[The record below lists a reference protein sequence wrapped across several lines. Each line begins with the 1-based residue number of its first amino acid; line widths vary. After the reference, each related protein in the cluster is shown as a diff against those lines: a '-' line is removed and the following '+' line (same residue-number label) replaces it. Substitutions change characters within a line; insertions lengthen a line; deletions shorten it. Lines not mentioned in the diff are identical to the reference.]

1 MGLLTLKLPTYAGGV
16 PGFILQRQDYLKALL
31 MGLFL
36 GNAGVACPN
45 PAFYVLLTYIASVG
59 DLLEGAWLGAVH
71 GLGRA
76 TPLIFLAILGMLG
89 VNATQALLKRKVAVE
104 KAIGWGLITVGAI
117 ILTMGVFGHHWLL
130 VTGAHEGWTRVFT
143 PPGVAEYSCCIE
155 PPCEECLTNNLFPNN
170 TCECRLMLEE
180 GRPDRVCAECLVGIA
195 QGRGVF
201 AMAERTAPYAF
212 TTLGVLFFLPIGW
225 YDWRRRRQKSR
236 TPLE

>member
-1 MGLLTLKLPTYAGGV
+1 MHP
-16 PGFILQRQDYLKALL
+16 RDR
-31 MGLFL
+31 
-36 GNAGVACPN
+36 
-45 PAFYVLLTYIASVG
+45 S
-59 DLLEGAWLGAVH
+59 
-71 GLGRA
+71 
-76 TPLIFLAILGMLG
+76 
-89 VNATQALLKRKVAVE
+89 

-195 QGRGVF
+195 QGAGASLRWRSARHLTLSLPSASCSSCPSAG
-201 AMAERTAPYAF
+201 
-212 TTLGVLFFLPIGW
+212 TTGAAA
-225 YDWRRRRQKSR
+225 DKSPKHPSNKEK
-236 TPLE
+236 PL